1 MPEDGTAAEKG
12 TVKTRDVKKG
22 WSSDFALLEASFHP
36 FEAWFDQV
44 WTRAPRRDHSKKSTR

>member
-12 TVKTRDVKKG
+12 TAKAREVRKG
-22 WSSDFALLEASFHP
+22 WSSDFALLEASFQP

-44 WTRAPRRDHSKKSTR
+44 WTRAPRRGGTKKSSR